1 MGAVDG
7 AAKMVKAQFDKA
19 QDIQNHTD
27 ISTKHREI
35 RDAKGE
41 FMNEMAG
48 VNEDGT
54 MGQAVPPAEWGPKW
68 SQRLKTLEGKL
79 GLDKTPPV
87 VRRAVEDKFKDF
99 TSSSYIEIAGAAIKA
114 NRREAAQNLDR
125 DIADA
130 KQRGDYGAV
139 DQLLAEAGDIIPAE
153 QISDARRS
161 NRTAQS
167 TAARADE
174 MNEDP
179 AAFIERMEGKGGDG
193 LHSGVVRREIRAA
206 KAIMNRDLEEDM
218 DMVSESVEAGEIA
231 DPADIEARLKKIPN
245 IKEHQIKKLLASYKE
260 DTPLTKVERGDYRAR
275 LRELKANYIETKDF
289 EAYDDGWRE
298 LLIELTAEGK
308 RVGAGDLRG
317 MMYQVTPDIWTKN
330 AGQLSTAD
338 KAAQKEQFAD
348 VDDLAS
354 DIARSFG
361 TEQKNKMLMALHTA
375 TGGGTTSGAWD
386 KNAPSGSGKLTEEQ
400 ELANIKL
407 KRDADI
413 HGANLEGIAETSMKD
428 FIQNYSRDHG
438 RQPVLHDLMDHME
451 KVVMP
456 MMQRKLIGRSIINLS
471 SGNSFNS
478 DNDSIFDSMGRER
491 TTPQTRDELKAEVQ
505 QGMFELED
513 DTKDRLKALKK

>member
-1 MGAVDG
+1 
-7 AAKMVKAQFDKA
+7 MVKAQFDKA

-68 SQRLKTLEGKL
+68 SQRLRTLEGEL

-206 KAIMNRDLEEDM
+206 KGIMNRDLEEDM

-231 DPADIEARLKKIPN
+231 DPADIEARLKEIPN

-260 DTPLTKVERGDYRAR
+260 ATPLSKVERGDYRAR

-317 MMYQVTPDIWTKN
+317 MMYQVTPDTWTKN
-330 AGQLSTAD
+330 AGKLSTAD

-348 VDDLAS
+348 IDDLAS

-361 TEQKNKMLMALHTA
+361 TEQKNKMLMALHT
-375 TGGGTTSGAWD
+375 TTGGTTSGSWD
-386 KNAPSGSGKLTEEQ
+386 KDAASSGTGKLTKEQ

-478 DNDSIFDSMGRER
+478 DNDSIFDSMGREKI
-491 TTPQTRDELKAEVQ
+491 TPPTQDERKAEAQ
-505 QGMFELED
+505 QGILELED

>member
-139 DQLLAEAGDIIPAE
+139 DQLLAEAGDLIPAE

-471 SGNSFNS
+471 SGNSFNP
-478 DNDSIFDSMGRER
+478 DNDSIFDSMGREKI
-491 TTPQTRDELKAEVQ
+491 TPPTQDERKAEAQ
-505 QGMFELED
+505 QGILELED

>member
-1 MGAVDG
+1 
-7 AAKMVKAQFDKA
+7 MVKAQFDKA

-35 RDAKGE
+35 RDAKGK

-68 SQRLKTLEGKL
+68 SQRLRTLEGEL

-139 DQLLAEAGDIIPAE
+139 DQLLAEAGDILPAD

-174 MNEDP
+174 MNNDP
-179 AAFIERMEGKGGDG
+179 AAFIARMEGKGGNG

-206 KAIMNRDLEEDM
+206 KGIMARDLEEDM

-231 DPADIEARLKKIPN
+231 DPADIEARLNKIDN
-245 IKEHQIKKLLASYKE
+245 IKPHQVKKLLASYKE
-260 DTPLTKVERGDYRAR
+260 ATPLSKVERSEYRSR
-275 LRELKANYIETKDF
+275 FRKLKADFLETRDF
-289 EAYDDGWRE
+289 DAYEDGWMD
-298 LLIELTAEGK
+298 LNIELTAEGK

-317 MMYQVTPDIWTKN
+317 SLYQATPDNFTKK
-330 AGQLSTAD
+330 GKISTAD

-348 VDDLAS
+348 IDDLAS

-361 TEQKNKMLMALHTA
+361 TEQKNKMLMALHKT
-375 TGGGTTSGAWD
+375 TGGGTSNTWD
-386 KNAPSGSGKLTEEQ
+386 KDAASSGTGKLTKEQ

-471 SGNSFNS
+471 SGNSFNP

-491 TTPQTRDELKAEVQ
+491 TRPQTQDERKAEAQ
-505 QGMFELED
+505 QGMLELED
-513 DTKDRLKALKK
+513 DTKDRRKALKK

>member
-471 SGNSFNS
+471 SGNSFNP
-478 DNDSIFDSMGRER
+478 DNDSIFDSMGREKI
-491 TTPQTRDELKAEVQ
+491 TPPTQDERKAEAQ
-505 QGMFELED
+505 QGILELED